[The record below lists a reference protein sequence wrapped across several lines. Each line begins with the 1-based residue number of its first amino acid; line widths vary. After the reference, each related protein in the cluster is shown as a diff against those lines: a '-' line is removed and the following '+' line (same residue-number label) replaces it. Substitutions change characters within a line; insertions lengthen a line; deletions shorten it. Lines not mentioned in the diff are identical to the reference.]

1 MCCSRKFPVWWEW
14 NVIRFTTD
22 YLHFVVHCV
31 LQFSILQ
38 DDRTTIIKLIF
49 HFTRC
54 LPLNCQVYKLRLV
67 LSGVE
72 NPWKSPTVWWIDS
85 SKTYQL
91 LLLKKSNGW
100 EHVKNITIITTA
112 EKMHLLRCFCN
123 MARSVLENC
132 FVAKEVVM
140 TPLPLKLPGY
150 LRGRSLST
158 IGPSYFIKEWI

>member
-1 MCCSRKFPVWWEW
+1 MKISNRLMDRL
-14 NVIRFTTD
+14 I
-22 YLHFVVHCV
+22 
-31 LQFSILQ
+31 Q
-38 DDRTTIIKLIF
+38 D
-49 HFTRC
+49 
-54 LPLNCQVYKLRLV
+54 LPIT
-67 LSGVE
+67 
-72 NPWKSPTVWWIDS
+72 SP
-85 SKTYQL
+85 
-91 LLLKKSNGW
+91 KKSNGW

-158 IGPSYFIKEWI
+158 IGPSYFIKE